1 MNSSEPADYVDKY
14 IVSPKTSQ
22 EQNLQNKI
30 FVPANIIVK
39 SQQQLQY
46 NFKSQSMPSQLPF
59 QSHKRPIEDI
69 KSNETNGESI
79 NVGTQKTAE
88 KMRKDEGNNIF

>member
-1 MNSSEPADYVDKY
+1 MNSSESADYVDKY

-22 EQNLQNKI
+22 EQNLPNKI
-30 FVPANIIVK
+30 YLPTNIIVK

-46 NFKSQSMPSQLPF
+46 HFKSQSMPSQLPF
-59 QSHKRPIEDI
+59 QSHKRVIEEM

-88 KMRKDEGNNIF
+88 KMRKDEGKNIF